1 MLLLYRLSILLY
13 HFLIWLISPF
23 HQRARTFS
31 KERKDVFKELEEEFV
46 QPVDHLAWF
55 HAASLGE
62 FEQAKPVIER
72 LKSEMPEMKVLVTFF
87 SPAGYQ
93 VVKSNPLLDYVHYLP
108 EDSPQNAKRFL
119 QIAKPKVAVFVK
131 YELWYFFLTELKKAD
146 VPTLLISGIF
156 RKNQLYF
163 HPLGRFY
170 KRAFD
175 SFTHFYLQDDYSSVL
190 LRKLGYRNWTITGDT
205 RFDRVIEI
213 AQTMYEFPAL
223 EAFCKGDKKVLILG
237 SVWASDMEHL
247 WELFTEYEKEFKFII
262 APHQIDEQSLSIF
275 NSLENTIKYSQ
286 LKSQA
291 FDANILIIDEF
302 GTLSKLYRFGDLVIV
317 GGAFRGTLHN
327 TLEPAVY
334 GVPVFF
340 GSHPNNEKFVEAR
353 ELQTVGGGFTFEDY
367 NDLRI
372 QLDQMLRNKRMYE
385 IACVASAEFVQSRA
399 GASKKIMARMKE
411 VL

>member
-1 MLLLYRLSILLY
+1 MLFLYRLSVGLY
-13 HFLIWLISPF
+13 HFLIWVISPF

-31 KERKDVFKELEEEFV
+31 RERNRVFKELEEEFDR
-46 QPVDHLAWF
+46 PVDHLAWF

-62 FEQAKPVIER
+62 FEQARPVIER
-72 LKSEMPEMKVLVTFF
+72 LKNEMPQIKVLVTFF

-93 VVKSNPLLDYVHYLP
+93 VVKNNDSLDFVHYLP
-108 EDSPQNAKRFL
+108 EDSPQNARRFIRL
-119 QIAKPKVAVFVK
+119 VRPKVAVFVK
-131 YELWYFFLTELKKAD
+131 YELWYFFLTELKRTG

-163 HPLGRFY
+163 HPLGTFY
-170 KRAFD
+170 KKAFD
-175 SFTHFYLQDDYSSVL
+175 SFAHFYLQDDYSSVL

-213 AQTMYEFPAL
+213 AQTHYEFPKL
-223 EAFCKGDKKVLILG
+223 DAFCEGGKKIMVLG
-237 SVWASDMEHL
+237 SVWLSDMEHL
-247 WELFTEYEKEFKFII
+247 WEIFDHYSNDFKFIV
-262 APHQIDEQSLSIF
+262 APHQLDSKSLKPF
-275 NSLENTIKYSQ
+275 LELPRSVKYSQ
-286 LKSQA
+286 LEMTNPDVS
-291 FDANILIIDEF
+291 IMIIDQF
-302 GTLSKLYRFGDLVIV
+302 GMLSKIYRFADIAIV

-353 ELQTVGGGFTFEDY
+353 ELQTVGGGFTFENY
-367 NDLRI
+367 NDLKD
-372 QLDQMLRNKRMYE
+372 QLDQMIENQQMYE
-385 IACVASAEFVQSRA
+385 IACVASSEFVKSRA
-399 GASKKIMARMKE
+399 GAASKVASRMKE